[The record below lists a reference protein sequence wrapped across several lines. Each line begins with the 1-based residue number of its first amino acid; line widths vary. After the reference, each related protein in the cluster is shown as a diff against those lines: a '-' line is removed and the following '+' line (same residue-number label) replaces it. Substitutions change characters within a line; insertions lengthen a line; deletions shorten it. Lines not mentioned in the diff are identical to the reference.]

1 MVSEKVYVMVR
12 AENRAINRLDLTLRI
27 DITSN
32 VIFKY
37 LDIMDN
43 EFTE

>member
-12 AENRAINRLDLTLRI
+12 AINRLDLTLKI

-37 LDIMDN
+37 IDIMDN